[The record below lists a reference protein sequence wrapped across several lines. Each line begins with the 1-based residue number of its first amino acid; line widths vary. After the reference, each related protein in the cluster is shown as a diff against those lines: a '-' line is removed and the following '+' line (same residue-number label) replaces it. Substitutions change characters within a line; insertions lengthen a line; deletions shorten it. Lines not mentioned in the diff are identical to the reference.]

1 MGTMKNNEKIIK
13 ATQEVIKKKET
24 EKLLESKP
32 HFDDDFDELYW
43 EFAHPTPELKAIIKK
58 VEDYAKTMDLTG
70 IPVFKGKLD
79 D

>member
-1 MGTMKNNEKIIK
+1 MKNNEKIVK

-24 EKLLESKP
+24 ENLLESMP
-32 HFDDDFDELYW
+32 DFDDEFDEICWCL
-43 EFAHPTPELKAIIKK
+43 EHPTSELEAIIKK

-70 IPVFKGKLD
+70 VPVFKGKLD

>member
-1 MGTMKNNEKIIK
+1 MK
-13 ATQEVIKKKET
+13 ATQEVVKKKET
-24 EKLLESKP
+24 EKLLESMP
-32 HFDDDFDELYW
+32 DFDDEFDEICW
-43 EFAHPTPELKAIIKK
+43 CSEHPTPELEVIIKK